1 MSRSTEDFLAGLHGL
16 VGEKIRHLLLSEDPR
31 DVREGISMGMKFLK
45 DNNITTTID
54 ASPDMGLIQQALP
67 DADELERLMTLTPD

>member
-16 VGEKIRHLLLSEDPR
+16 VGDKIRSMLLSDDPR

-54 ASPDMGLIQQALP
+54 ASPDLALIQEALP
-67 DADELERLMTLTPD
+67 DAAELERLMTLTPD

>member
-16 VGEKIRHLLLSEDPR
+16 VGEKIQQLLLSDDPR
-31 DVREGISMGMKFLK
+31 DVREGISQGMKFLK

>member
-16 VGEKIRHLLLSEDPR
+16 VGEQIKQLLLSNDPR

-54 ASPDMGLIQQALP
+54 ASPDMGHIQSLLP
-67 DADELERLMTLTPD
+67 KADELERLMTMTPD